1 MTWLEHDYWLTEEWI
16 ESLDEISPQAWD
28 EYIASGHSEELSQL
42 LSDLESRLER
52 MLELL
57 NKGDEWLD

>member
-1 MTWLEHDYWLTEEWI
+1 MKQTRTIISKLDEWI
-16 ESLDEISPQAWD
+16 ESLDKMSPQAWD
-28 EYIASGHSEELSQL
+28 EYIASGHSEEISQF
-42 LSDLESRLER
+42 LSDLESRLEG

>member
-1 MTWLEHDYWLTEEWI
+1 MKQTRTIISKLDEWI
-16 ESLDEISPQAWD
+16 ESLDKMSPQAWD
-28 EYIASGHSEELSQL
+28 EYIASGHSEEISQF
-42 LSDLESRLER
+42 LSDLESRFEG

>member
-1 MTWLEHDYWLTEEWI
+1 MKQTPTIISKLDEWI
-16 ESLDEISPQAWD
+16 EILEKMTPQAWD
-28 EYIASGHSEELSQL
+28 EYITSGHSEELSQL
-42 LSDLESRLER
+42 LSDLESRLEG

>member
-1 MTWLEHDYWLTEEWI
+1 MTQAHTIIPKLDEWI
-16 ESLDEISPQAWD
+16 ESFDKMSPQAWD

-42 LSDLESRLER
+42 LSDLESRLEGV
-52 MLELL
+52 LELL